1 MNLLILRDSDRLS
14 GNLFRIGD
22 DRARHIREVLR
33 LEPGD
38 SLEAGLLNGPVGK
51 GSIEELNERSV
62 TIRCEFESEPRP
74 FSPAI
79 DLICALPR
87 QQTLKKVLWTAGT
100 MGIRTLHLI
109 RAYRVEK
116 SYFNTHLLRP
126 ENYEPFLI
134 EGLSQGKRTLLPR
147 VVVHPLFKPFFEDTW
162 PALEAEEPPPAL
174 KLLPDPDAGEML
186 DAALDHSEGIR
197 ERIVIAIGP
206 EGGWI
211 PFEVETIKRAGF
223 IPFRLGPWILR
234 VETAVAATLAQVEL
248 VFRARAETR

>member
-14 GNLFRIGD
+14 GNLFRIED

-33 LEPGD
+33 LAPGD
-38 SLEAGLLNGPVGK
+38 PLEAGILNGPLGK
-51 GSIEELNERSV
+51 GTVEEIHERAV
-62 TIRCEFESEPRP
+62 TLRCEFESEPRP
-74 FSPAI
+74 DSLAI

-87 QQTLKKVLWTAGT
+87 QQTLKKVLWTSGT

-116 SYFNTHLLRP
+116 SYFNTHLLRA

-147 VVVHPLFKPFFEDTW
+147 VVVHPLFKPFFEDTL
-162 PALEAEEPPPAL
+162 PALEAEEPLPAL

-186 DAALDHSEGIR
+186 DAALDRSEGIR
-197 ERIVIAIGP
+197 ERVAIAIGP

-211 PFEVETIKRAGF
+211 PFELETMKRAGF
-223 IPFRLGPWILR
+223 VPFRLGPWILR
-234 VETAVAATLAQVEL
+234 VETAVAAAVAQVEL
-248 VFRARAETR
+248 VSRSRTKKR